1 MGEESVKGANMGV
14 ILIIFAAILALG
26 LIIFMLA
33 RNMANTGLTNVSEKL
48 EAAEQSEYTDFDGS
62 VVVGQRVNAAL
73 SGFKGK
79 KVAILIATQGL
90 VDKTALTYPKSG
102 DPVLTD
108 ANMKAKA
115 YGTGSGETTV
125 GGILDSTAVDTGH
138 ENMVFAFALAP
149 KRNADGSID
158 REAKERKPAPASSSG
173 KSDDKILAFVQ
184 YNAILEPT
192 NNVGV
197 VTAGNHN
204 SCIWWNDGSYVF
216 DGSFRAS
223 GDSGKTMFDLLFAN
237 TTNTG
242 YTEMVPGAARFHAN
256 LLKDANGVILGVV
269 FQQIGA

>member
-90 VDKTALTYPKSG
+90 IDKTDIKFTKGMTLPEAMMNAKAKETEETKG
-102 DPVLTD
+102 QETILTD
-108 ANMKAKA
+108 
-115 YGTGSGETTV
+115 
-125 GGILDSTAVDTGH
+125 TAVVTGH
-138 ENMVFAFALAP
+138 ENMVFAFALVP
-149 KRNADGSID
+149 KRNDDGSID
-158 REAKERKPAPASSSG
+158 RTATTRKPAPASSSG

-237 TTNTG
+237 TSNTG
-242 YTEMVPGAARFHAN
+242 YTEMVPGAARFNAN

>member
-90 VDKTALTYPKSG
+90 IDKTAIEFPADKTLPT
-102 DPVLTD
+102 T
-108 ANMKAKA
+108 AMTAKAKA
-115 YGTGSGETTV
+115 TGEEGAV
-125 GGILDSTAVDTGH
+125 LANTAVVTGH
-138 ENMVFAFALAP
+138 ENMVFAFALVP
-149 KRNADGSID
+149 ERNKDDGSID
-158 REAKERKPAPASSSG
+158 RTAKNRKAAPASSSG
-173 KSDDKILAFVQ
+173 KSDDKVLAFVQ
-184 YNAILEPT
+184 YNALLEPT
-192 NNVGV
+192 DNVGV
-197 VTAGNHN
+197 VTDKNHN

-223 GDSGKTMFDLLFAN
+223 GDSSKTMFDLLFAN
-237 TTNTG
+237 TSNTG